1 LRARVNLTSAANPN
15 IAIWCQA
22 PARADT
28 VAVPVAIPEAT
39 SASTDK
45 TASAAAHVDRTAATA
60 ATHVHRTAP
69 TAATH
74 TSAADM
80 HPAAADAGMHPTAV
94 TTTTAAPVGSVTT
107 MAQREI
113 NSRLIGGSTPEI
125 SHSRNCKPPTIGEI
139 NFTGNQASDAAG

>member
-1 LRARVNLTSAANPN
+1 MECERAVAGSHDLTSAANPN

-45 TASAAAHVDRTAATA
+45 TASAAAHVHRAAATA
-60 ATHVHRTAP
+60 ATHVRRTDP
-69 TAATH
+69 TAAPH

-80 HPAAADAGMHPTAV
+80 PTLI
-94 TTTTAAPVGSVTT
+94 GLWHLTT
-107 MAQREI
+107 MAQRET

>member
-28 VAVPVAIPEAT
+28 AAVPVAIPEAT

-45 TASAAAHVDRTAATA
+45 TASAAAAHVDRTAAT
-60 ATHVHRTAP
+60 HVHRAAP
-69 TAATH
+69 TAASH

-80 HPAAADAGMHPTAV
+80 HPAAAADAGMHPTGR
-94 TTTTAAPVGSVTT
+94 PRDHHRGPRPRG
-107 MAQREI
+107 QRTQKSGKE
-113 NSRLIGGSTPEI
+113 G
-125 SHSRNCKPPTIGEI
+125 
-139 NFTGNQASDAAG
+139 